1 MSSPADRFRQRAAAR
16 QIRVPTGG
24 AAPFASFLE
33 RHEERQRKSRNK
45 RRMLIV
51 SVAVHVVVF
60 GLLLLLSAWKVE
72 ELFLG
77 TTVEVKMLEAS
88 GEDADAE
95 GKPKRL
101 ARTNLGR
108 AVGLRFVVTPAGAH
122 TLPRTDL
129 ETVSP
134 NLRDQWQATLS
145 QDLLPALQYPADA
158 KPLRLRGSVTVLF
171 EIDDQGKAQAI
182 NTKAPCQ
189 HPLLC
194 AASQAAVAAVAKW
207 PVPSAAGPHAYALS
221 VDFRFN

>member
-16 QIRVPTGG
+16 QVHVPTGG

-72 ELFLG
+72 ELFFG
-77 TTVEVKMLEAS
+77 TTVEVKLEVPN
-88 GEDADAE
+88 EEVDAE

-101 ARTNLGR
+101 PRTNLGR

-129 ETVSP
+129 EPVALD
-134 NLRDQWQATLS
+134 LRDRWQATLS
-145 QDLLPALQYPADA
+145 QKLLPALQYPVDA

-171 EIDDQGKAQAI
+171 DINEQGQAQAI
-182 NTKAPCQ
+182 SVKAPCQ
-189 HPLLC
+189 HPFLC
-194 AASQAAVAAVAKW
+194 AASQAAVAAVPKW
-207 PVPSAAGPHAYALS
+207 PVPSASGPHAYALS